1 MNNKKI
7 VLKVEGRKL
16 EFENSLYGYQ
26 HLLDYIS
33 REIKER
39 TPRKVRTMKMA
50 SIVSREEKVRP

>member
-39 TPRKVRTMKMA
+39 TPRKVRTTKMA

>member
-26 HLLDYIS
+26 HLLDYVS
-33 REIKER
+33 REVKER

>member
-39 TPRKVRTMKMA
+39 SPRKVRTMKMA